1 MKIYAKTTKI
11 LICTALF
18 VIPACSGSSKYEP
31 TGNPLLDL
39 RNPELLERDRI
50 SAAKAAWDEV
60 EQGVRD
66 RDRTR
71 YALKNL
77 AWSSG
82 TDRSLR
88 LTVLELLMSD
98 ESSEGGADSREMA
111 RLILPNE
118 TDPEA
123 VRIIAIR
130 AVESG
135 WEELVPALVRSYAR
149 RLAGTPDRERIEYL
163 ALRELRPN
171 STIEQV
177 VFDVFLE
184 PGQGVEDQRELT
196 VLRTMKRTR
205 DEAWGLLGRLDPSG
219 EERRRFLASDRLQRD
234 DLSEETRQIVADLIA
249 ARDELGVMPNTA
261 MELAWLDSLRHHS
274 DPRNREQNRRWWEQ
288 TARAVSG
295 LGVEQRKGLRMR
307 HLEAVRWASSNRPAW
322 LGMGH
327 EGLYALLNNRLSGR
341 GVYKRKAE
349 RGEPPRRERLGEW
362 GGTLHWGDLLSI
374 LIVDDVLKNPVVVR
388 QLFTQRALDKQDDTT
403 EYGGIL
409 ETDPDTG
416 WRAVLFR
423 PRQRDRV
430 SDERFVASDDMFRFS
445 DRSLAHYHFHANER
459 NNARYAGP
467 SDADLINAES
477 SARTSLVLT
486 SMGDDELNVDVYFD
500 NGAVVDLGRLFEDRA
515 QGDHR

>member
-1 MKIYAKTTKI
+1 MKINAKTTTI
-11 LICTALF
+11 LICSLLF
-18 VIPACSGSSKYEP
+18 VLPACSGSSKYEP

-50 SAAKAAWDEV
+50 AAARAAWEEV
-60 EQGVRD
+60 EQDMRD

-82 TDRSLR
+82 TERPLR

-98 ESSEGGADSREMA
+98 TSEQGGADSREMA

-135 WEELVPALVRSYAR
+135 WEELVPALVRSFAR
-149 RLAGTPDRERIEYL
+149 RVPGTPDRERVEYL

-171 STIEQV
+171 TTIEQV
-177 VFDVFLE
+177 VFDVFLD

-196 VLRTMKRTR
+196 VLRTMQRTR

-219 EERRRFLASDRLQRD
+219 EERRRFLASDRMLGD
-234 DLSEETRQIVADLIA
+234 DLSDATRRIVEDLRA

-261 MELAWLDSLRHHS
+261 MELAWLDSLRHHN
-274 DPRNREQNRRWWEQ
+274 DPRNRDQNRLWWNE
-288 TARAVSG
+288 TAQAVSG
-295 LGVEQRKGLRMR
+295 LGREQREGLRLR
-307 HLEAVRWASSNRPAW
+307 HLEAVRWASNNRPAW

-327 EGLYALLNNRLSGR
+327 EGLFTVLNSRLSGR
-341 GVYKRKAE
+341 AVYKRKAE
-349 RGEPPRRERLGEW
+349 RGELPRRERLGEW
-362 GGTLHWGDLLSI
+362 VDTLSWGDLLSI
-374 LIVDDVLKNPVVVR
+374 LIVDDALQNPVVVD
-388 QLFTQRALDKQDDTT
+388 QLFTQRALDKQDTTT

-459 NNARYAGP
+459 NNGRYAGP
-467 SDADLINAES
+467 SDADLVNAAS
-477 SARTSLVLT
+477 SARTSIVLT
-486 SMGDDELNVDVYFD
+486 SLGEDELNVDVYFD
-500 NGAVVDLGRLFEDRA
+500 HGAVIDLGRLFAEPARA
-515 QGDHR
+515 GRR